1 MKKIT
6 VLTVFTFVTVGA
18 IVGHI
23 MLGVPGSEMMM
34 MLG

>member
-6 VLTVFTFVTVGA
+6 ILTVCALVTIGA
-18 IVGHI
+18 IVGHV

-34 MLG
+34 LG